1 MRIVRTGLAGL
12 VILAAAC
19 GSGRTAPTSPAPE
32 SGKTMVEIDN
42 QNISDMSVYLLDRG
56 TRVYLG
62 QAGGLAK
69 TALTIPSGVVRGT
82 WEVRLLAE
90 PIGGLSSFRTPRLM
104 VPPGQ
109 NVYWSIGSTPATSSA
124 SAG

>member
-1 MRIVRTGLAGL
+1 MRVVRAGLAGL
-12 VILAAAC
+12 AMLAAAC
-19 GSGRTAPTSPAPE
+19 SSGRTAPASPAPA

-69 TALTIPSGVVRGT
+69 TTLTIPSAAVRSN

-90 PIGGLSSFRTPRLM
+90 PIGGLSAFRTPKLM

-109 NVYWSIGSTPATSSA
+109 NVYWNIGSTPGTSSA